1 MLPLC
6 GLAMQLLSDCSFT
19 WHIFYTRGQHF
30 KGVPVCDHNKVVKL
44 LWFGTKGHSPH
55 FKCFWLLV
63 RKLSKAVSHIWIL
76 FLNNNQ
82 FVKSFIIYSILSSVV
97 LYSWIKLTEKH
108 CLSALPLCI
117 FMTIYVYLG
126 FFLKI
131 NINTHIPTHNNA
143 MEN

>member
-1 MLPLC
+1 M
-6 GLAMQLLSDCSFT
+6 
-19 WHIFYTRGQHF
+19 
-30 KGVPVCDHNKVVKL
+30 CDHNKVVKL

-117 FMTIYVYLG
+117 FMTIYVYLF